1 MEGSELSDASRY
13 YWMLSLSSNDDSFY
27 IESHDIIDSDRNLLV
42 PTSPSNVLCDHTC
55 SNSQIRAGMW
65 LTVPRFRDE
74 SLAGPGKPN
83 VGVLSRLS
91 FLFMESKISECANT
105 RCTRY
110 RDDMEK
116 TAPRCSWKPFR
127 QWALVAMSCQHA
139 FRGED
144 RVSVAGAHVAHA
156 VRGCIRIIRENRHSP
171 KLFREHLDHFP
182 GQPVNLF
189 EVFDVL
195 HWMATIQCSLG
206 VSMDMEKWD
215 HDFLPS
221 KVTSEIVSEA
231 FKRSHHLRICKAG
244 FSGLMRLAERTHSD
258 LPAVVESLSRAPS
271 LSHDYDE
278 KHLQCTESTCQ
289 LACVDTT
296 CVAQLHK
303 CTGQAY
309 CRWRVFDP
317 DLLVPAIESGQKT
330 AWHRGLTRLARP
342 EESYIA
348 ISHVWS
354 DGTGVGVQGH
364 GLVNECLWQYFTD
377 LLSTTGFSCDAIWWD
392 AISIPLDKTA
402 RRKAINEMQKVYHQ
416 ASCTVVHD
424 SYLLQIDAA
433 DAETACHAIVLSPW
447 FSRGW
452 TALELAMST
461 EVRLLFKGA
470 DVNSPAIVNL
480 DDILAA
486 SPAVSTR
493 AHWISSCMIRRLR
506 KSGEPMHLMTDLL
519 TILQPRTTAR
529 ARDRP
534 VIAGLLG
541 NVTMDYR
548 DDEQQTT
555 RKVITHLGSVPYISL
570 LHGKPTM
577 FDEGPFSWCPKSLD
591 DMPIDM
597 GTDMNGDLSHPEGS
611 RMLEVVGNGA
621 LDGVWLTR
629 PLSEKDIAARS
640 IRPYGDDVGTAMKIE
655 HALAKWESCLLLK
668 GEPNEEEP
676 LLLTI
681 TSGLDEGE
689 DCFPIIECS
698 YVGAVISSLAHDGNP
713 GIEDETMPPWFAYEV
728 RIGSVG
734 TSNGQDVNAYDII
747 EAAEDMNSRYEPRL
761 EAATESESDMSQK
774 ETFEQPGVLQ
784 PGLIADPSNFP
795 LISAHLIQAM
805 DEFAGGAMRHL
816 IRMGAQFSTGQE
828 RELHGR
834 VHQKLKRL
842 GDAYCQVGQDGRGK
856 ELHDRATVLLFQ
868 EKDLSGLLTDTM
880 KDWTAMFLAR
890 GRRDW
895 AVKLHQRVRDEC
907 QEEVQG
913 HGFKKR
919 YAIRRLEE
927 LTFDES
933 QDRSGS

>member
-1 MEGSELSDASRY
+1 MEGSELSDASTY
-13 YWMLSLSSNDDSFY
+13 YQMLSLSSNDDSFY
-27 IESHDIIDSDRNLLV
+27 IESQDINDSDRNLLV
-42 PTSPSNVLCDHTC
+42 PISPSNFLCEYTC
-55 SNSQIRAGMW
+55 ANSKIRAGMW
-65 LTVPRFRDE
+65 LTAPRFRDE
-74 SLAGPGKPN
+74 SFTGPGKPN
-83 VGVLSRLS
+83 LGVLSLLS
-91 FLFMESKISECANT
+91 ILFIKSEISECANT
-105 RCTRY
+105 RCTKY

-116 TAPRCSWKPFR
+116 KAPHCNWKPFR

-156 VRGCIRIIRENRHSP
+156 VQGCIRIIREARHSP
-171 KLFREHLDHFP
+171 ELFHEYLDHFP
-182 GQPVNLF
+182 GQSVNLF
-189 EVFDVL
+189 EVFEVL

-206 VSMDMEKWD
+206 VAMDMEKWD

-221 KVTSEIVSEA
+221 TVTSEIVSEA
-231 FKRSHHLRICKAG
+231 FKRSQDLRICKAR
-244 FSGLMRLAERTHSD
+244 FSGFMRLAERTHSD
-258 LPAVVESLSRAPS
+258 LPAVVEALSCAPS

-278 KHLQCTESTCQ
+278 KHLQCNESTCQ
-289 LACVDTT
+289 LACMDTT
-296 CVAQLHK
+296 YVAQLHR
-303 CTGQAY
+303 CTSQVH
-309 CRWRVFDP
+309 CPSRVFDP
-317 DLLVPAIESGQKT
+317 DLLIPAIESGQKT
-330 AWHRGLTRLARP
+330 AWHQGLTRLARP

-354 DGTGVGVQGH
+354 DGTGVGVQGR

-377 LLSTTGFSCDAIWWD
+377 LLSTTGFGCVAIWWD
-392 AISIPLDKTA
+392 AISIPLDNTA
-402 RRKAINEMQKVYHQ
+402 RRKAINEMHNNYYQ

-424 SYLLQIDAA
+424 SYLLQIDAG

-452 TALELAMST
+452 TALELAMSR

-506 KSGEPMHLMTDLL
+506 KSGEPTHLMTDLL
-519 TILQPRTTAR
+519 TILQPRVTAR
-529 ARDRP
+529 TRDRP

-541 NVTMDYR
+541 NVAMDYR

-577 FDEGPFSWCPKSLD
+577 FDEGPFSWCPRSLD

-611 RMLEVVGNGA
+611 RMLGVVGSGA
-621 LDGVWLTR
+621 LDGIWLTR
-629 PLSEKDIAARS
+629 PLSKRDIAGRN
-640 IRPYGDDVGTAMKIE
+640 IRPYGNDVGTAMKIE
-655 HALAKWESCLLLK
+655 RALTKWESCLLLK

-676 LLLTI
+676 LLLAI
-681 TSGLDEGE
+681 TFGLEEGE
-689 DCFPIIECS
+689 DSFPIIDCR

-713 GIEDETMPPWFAYEV
+713 GIEDETMPSWFAYKV

-734 TSNGQDVNAYDII
+734 GSNGQDVNAYDII
-747 EAAEDMNSRYEPRL
+747 EAADDMDSRYEAPLEVATNLKSIMRL
-761 EAATESESDMSQK
+761 K
-774 ETFEQPGVLQ
+774 ETSKEPGVQ
-784 PGLIADPSNFP
+784 PGLIADPSNIP
-795 LISAHLIQAM
+795 VMSAHLIQAM
-805 DEFAGGAMRHL
+805 DEFNGGATRHL
-816 IRMGAQFSTGQE
+816 IRMGAQFSTNQE

-834 VHQKLKRL
+834 VHHKLKRL
-842 GDAYCQVGQDGRGK
+842 GDAYCQVGQDSRGK
-856 ELHDRATVLLFQ
+856 ELHKRATVLLFQ
-868 EKDLSGLLTDTM
+868 EEDLSKLITDTM

-907 QEEVQG
+907 REEVQG
-913 HGFKKR
+913 HVFKKR

-927 LTFDES
+927 LKFDES
-933 QDRSGS
+933 QDRSDT